1 MLCSGVTLEENTN
14 KHRVQSYRCAP
25 NYMSHRKHK
34 LAWDLPLSLH
44 HRGDGGDGGG
54 VSGGGGDGVGVSDGG
69 GDGGGGGVSGSGGG
83 GPMAFGNLLEFYF
96 ISCKTYR
103 VIVGTHA

>member
-1 MLCSGVTLEENTN
+1 
-14 KHRVQSYRCAP
+14 
-25 NYMSHRKHK
+25 MSHRKHK

-54 VSGGGGDGVGVSDGG
+54 VSGGG

-103 VIVGTHA
+103 VIAGTHA